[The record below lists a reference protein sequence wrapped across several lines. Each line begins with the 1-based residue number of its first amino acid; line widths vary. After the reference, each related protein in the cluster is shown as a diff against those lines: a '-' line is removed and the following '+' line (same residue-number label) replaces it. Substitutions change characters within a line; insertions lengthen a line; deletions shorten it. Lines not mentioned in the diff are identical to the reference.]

1 MIGIILYLVTPLI
14 VTGVVF
20 LEHRLLWRIKR
31 DENLDVSICKL
42 LFFAIYFGPLLF
54 YLLIATAISAA
65 YLTGTYSW
73 LGETQSIGLLEQFGF
88 NMLIVTMVSWPLLGM
103 YALLGGMIAYLTWR
117 EETKSDPNALAIGS
131 Y

>member
-31 DENLDVSICKL
+31 DENLDVSIRKL